1 MNNDL
6 SKLVEAVRATH
17 ADIAPTYAEYVQ
29 LAFAIATDC
38 GEAGR
43 SDFIS
48 LCEPSP
54 KFNALHANKLFSSAL
69 RTGNQNVH
77 LGTAFHLAK
86 LAGVEIG
93 FKFQGFTKPFSSH
106 TRVSTYNTA
115 DTVDQAHETSDRETE
130 ANDAPLH
137 IGSEPYTSLPRLVP
151 GYPWPSL
158 LRDILGFADNA
169 EQRDILLLTALTAL
183 GATLGKTVRCL
194 YGMHWIY
201 PCIQLFVIAPPASGK
216 GIMAWLRKFIEPI
229 HREIRQQVDLA
240 MKQYRQ
246 DLAAYHAL
254 GKEKAKMEMP
264 QMPKN
269 SMFII
274 SGNNTGTGIL
284 QNIID
289 SDGTGIIF
297 ETEADTITTAIG
309 GDYGHWSD
317 TLRNA
322 FDHAGLS
329 FNRRTDNEYRECDST
344 FLSMVLSG
352 TPGQVAPLIPSG
364 ENGLFSREVFY
375 YKSQIREW
383 IDQFSVDEVDA
394 EKEFHRMGY
403 EWKATIDQ
411 LKCRGTIT
419 LRLDEQQ
426 QAAFNDSFVRLFLR
440 ARQSNGQ
447 EMNSSVV
454 RLAINL
460 VRFMEVV
467 AMLRALEQP
476 ELLQPA
482 QGINSDNLKD
492 KIIGG
497 WELHITD
504 DDFAALLTMAEP
516 LYLHATHILSFLPT
530 GEITSRGLSEKDS
543 LLSSM
548 PDEFTTVQWMETA
561 EHANIPKNTAK
572 TWLRRL
578 CDSGA
583 LLHGEHKGI
592 YLKPI

>member
-1 MNNDL
+1 
-6 SKLVEAVRATH
+6 
-17 ADIAPTYAEYVQ
+17 
-29 LAFAIATDC
+29 
-38 GEAGR
+38 
-43 SDFIS
+43 
-48 LCEPSP
+48 
-54 KFNALHANKLFSSAL
+54 
-69 RTGNQNVH
+69 
-77 LGTAFHLAK
+77 
-86 LAGVEIG
+86 
-93 FKFQGFTKPFSSH
+93 
-106 TRVSTYNTA
+106 
-115 DTVDQAHETSDRETE
+115 
-130 ANDAPLH
+130 
-137 IGSEPYTSLPRLVP
+137 
-151 GYPWPSL
+151 
-158 LRDILGFADNA
+158 
-169 EQRDILLLTALTAL
+169 
-183 GATLGKTVRCL
+183 
-194 YGMHWIY
+194 MHWIY

-419 LRLDEQQ
+419 LRLDERQ

-476 ELLQPA
+476 ELLLPA

-530 GEITSRGLSEKDS
+530 GEITSRGSRKRTVCS
-543 LLSSM
+543 APCQTSSPPSNGWRPPSM
-548 PDEFTTVQWMETA
+548 PTSPRT
-561 EHANIPKNTAK
+561 PP
-572 TWLRRL
+572 R
-578 CDSGA
+578 
-583 LLHGEHKGI
+583 HGYADYATPEPSCMASIKGFI
-592 YLKPI
+592 

>member
-6 SKLVEAVRATH
+6 SKLVEAVRAAH

-254 GKEKAKMEMP
+254 GKEKAKM
-264 QMPKN
+264 
-269 SMFII
+269 
-274 SGNNTGTGIL
+274 
-284 QNIID
+284 
-289 SDGTGIIF
+289 
-297 ETEADTITTAIG
+297 DTITTAIG

-419 LRLDEQQ
+419 LRLDERQ

-476 ELLQPA
+476 ELLLPA

>member
-6 SKLVEAVRATH
+6 SKLVEAVRAAH

-54 KFNALHANKLFSSAL
+54 KFNALHANKLFSNAL
-69 RTGNQNVH
+69 RTGKHDVH

-93 FKFQGFTKPFSSH
+93 FKFQGFTNPFSSH
-106 TRVSTYNTA
+106 THAGTYNTA
-115 DTVDQAHETSDRETE
+115 GTADPASGHESGEDDTS
-130 ANDAPLH
+130 LH
-137 IGSEPYTSLPRLVP
+137 SGSEPYTSLPQLVP
-151 GYPWPSL
+151 GYSWPSP

-169 EQRDILLLTALTAL
+169 EQRDILLLTGLTAL
-183 GATLGKTVRCL
+183 GATLGKMVRCL

-229 HREIRQQVDLA
+229 HQEIRQRVDQA

-246 DLAAYHAL
+246 DMAAYNAL
-254 GKEKAKMEMP
+254 GKDKGNKEIP
-264 QMPKN
+264 LMPKN

-329 FNRRTDNEYRECDST
+329 FNRRTNNEYCECDAT
-344 FLSMVLSG
+344 FLAMVLSG

-375 YKSQIREW
+375 YKSQILKW
-383 IDQFSVDEVDA
+383 IDQFSIDEVDA
-394 EKEFHRMGY
+394 EKEFHRMGC
-403 EWKATIDQ
+403 EWKATIDE
-411 LKCRGTIT
+411 LKSRGTIT
-419 LRLDEQQ
+419 LRLDEGQQ
-426 QAAFNDSFVRLFLR
+426 TAFNDSFARLFLR
-440 ARQSNGQ
+440 ARQSTGQ

-467 AMLRALEQP
+467 ALLRALELP
-476 ELLQPA
+476 GLLLPA
-482 QGINSDNLKD
+482 PGIHKDNLKD

-504 DDFAALLTMAEP
+504 EDFAALLTIAEP
-516 LYLHATHILSFLPT
+516 LYLHAIHILSFLPA
-530 GEITSRGLSEKDS
+530 GEITSRGLSEKDQ
-543 LLSSM
+543 LLSCM
-548 PDEFTTVQWMETA
+548 PDEFTSAQWMEAA

-578 CDSGA
+578 CDAGS
-583 LLHGEHKGI
+583 LLHGKQKGI
-592 YLKPI
+592 YVKPI

>member
-6 SKLVEAVRATH
+6 SKLVEAVRTAH

-54 KFNALHANKLFSSAL
+54 KFNALHANMLFSSAL

-93 FKFQGFTKPFSSH
+93 FKFQGFTNPFSSH
-106 TRVSTYNTA
+106 T
-115 DTVDQAHETSDRETE
+115 
-130 ANDAPLH
+130 
-137 IGSEPYTSLPRLVP
+137 
-151 GYPWPSL
+151 
-158 LRDILGFADNA
+158 RDILGFADNA

-419 LRLDEQQ
+419 LRLDERQ

-476 ELLQPA
+476 ELLLPA

-548 PDEFTTVQWMETA
+548 PDEFTTVQWMEAA

-592 YLKPI
+592 YLKPL

>member
-1 MNNDL
+1 M
-6 SKLVEAVRATH
+6 
-17 ADIAPTYAEYVQ
+17 
-29 LAFAIATDC
+29 
-38 GEAGR
+38 
-43 SDFIS
+43 
-48 LCEPSP
+48 
-54 KFNALHANKLFSSAL
+54 
-69 RTGNQNVH
+69 
-77 LGTAFHLAK
+77 
-86 LAGVEIG
+86 
-93 FKFQGFTKPFSSH
+93 
-106 TRVSTYNTA
+106 STYN
-115 DTVDQAHETSDRETE
+115 
-130 ANDAPLH
+130 
-137 IGSEPYTSLPRLVP
+137 
-151 GYPWPSL
+151 W
-158 LRDILGFADNA
+158 
-169 EQRDILLLTALTAL
+169 
-183 GATLGKTVRCL
+183 
-194 YGMHWIY
+194 M
-201 PCIQLFVIAPPASGK
+201 
-216 GIMAWLRKFIEPI
+216 RKFVEPI
-229 HREIRQQVDLA
+229 HREIRQQVDQA
-240 MKQYRQ
+240 TRQYRQ
-246 DLAAYHAL
+246 ELAAYQAL
-254 GKEKAKMEMP
+254 GKEKAQREIP

-269 SMFII
+269 RMFII

-297 ETEADTITTAIG
+297 ETEADTVTTAIG

-344 FLSMVLSG
+344 FLAMVLSG

-364 ENGLFSREVFY
+364 ENGLFSRQIFY
-375 YKSQIREW
+375 YKPRIREW
-383 IDQFSVDEVDA
+383 IDQFSIDEVDA
-394 EKEFHRMGY
+394 EKEFRRMGY
-403 EWKATIDQ
+403 EWKATVDRIQ
-411 LKCRGTIT
+411 RQGIIT

-426 QAAFNDSFVRLFLR
+426 QKAFNDHFASLFHR
-440 ARQSNGQ
+440 ARLSNGQ

-476 ELLQPA
+476 ELLLPA

-548 PDEFTTVQWMETA
+548 PDEFTTVQWMEAA

-592 YLKPI
+592 YLKPL

>member
-1 MNNDL
+1 ML
-6 SKLVEAVRATH
+6 
-17 ADIAPTYAEYVQ
+17 
-29 LAFAIATDC
+29 F
-38 GEAGR
+38 R
-43 SDFIS
+43 S
-48 LCEPSP
+48 
-54 KFNALHANKLFSSAL
+54 
-69 RTGNQNVH
+69 
-77 LGTAFHLAK
+77 
-86 LAGVEIG
+86 
-93 FKFQGFTKPFSSH
+93 
-106 TRVSTYNTA
+106 
-115 DTVDQAHETSDRETE
+115 
-130 ANDAPLH
+130 
-137 IGSEPYTSLPRLVP
+137 
-151 GYPWPSL
+151 
-158 LRDILGFADNA
+158 
-169 EQRDILLLTALTAL
+169 
-183 GATLGKTVRCL
+183 
-194 YGMHWIY
+194 
-201 PCIQLFVIAPPASGK
+201 
-216 GIMAWLRKFIEPI
+216 
-229 HREIRQQVDLA
+229 
-240 MKQYRQ
+240 
-246 DLAAYHAL
+246 
-254 GKEKAKMEMP
+254 
-264 QMPKN
+264 N

-419 LRLDEQQ
+419 LRLDERQ

-476 ELLQPA
+476 ELLLPA

>member
-1 MNNDL
+1 
-6 SKLVEAVRATH
+6 
-17 ADIAPTYAEYVQ
+17 
-29 LAFAIATDC
+29 
-38 GEAGR
+38 
-43 SDFIS
+43 
-48 LCEPSP
+48 
-54 KFNALHANKLFSSAL
+54 
-69 RTGNQNVH
+69 
-77 LGTAFHLAK
+77 
-86 LAGVEIG
+86 
-93 FKFQGFTKPFSSH
+93 
-106 TRVSTYNTA
+106 
-115 DTVDQAHETSDRETE
+115 
-130 ANDAPLH
+130 
-137 IGSEPYTSLPRLVP
+137 
-151 GYPWPSL
+151 
-158 LRDILGFADNA
+158 
-169 EQRDILLLTALTAL
+169 
-183 GATLGKTVRCL
+183 
-194 YGMHWIY
+194 
-201 PCIQLFVIAPPASGK
+201 
-216 GIMAWLRKFIEPI
+216 
-229 HREIRQQVDLA
+229 
-240 MKQYRQ
+240 
-246 DLAAYHAL
+246 
-254 GKEKAKMEMP
+254 
-264 QMPKN
+264 
-269 SMFII
+269 
-274 SGNNTGTGIL
+274 
-284 QNIID
+284 
-289 SDGTGIIF
+289 
-297 ETEADTITTAIG
+297 
-309 GDYGHWSD
+309 
-317 TLRNA
+317 
-322 FDHAGLS
+322 
-329 FNRRTDNEYRECDST
+329 
-344 FLSMVLSG
+344 
-352 TPGQVAPLIPSG
+352 
-364 ENGLFSREVFY
+364 
-375 YKSQIREW
+375 
-383 IDQFSVDEVDA
+383 
-394 EKEFHRMGY
+394 MGY

-419 LRLDEQQ
+419 LRLDERQ

-548 PDEFTTVQWMETA
+548 PDEFTTVQWMEAA

>member
-1 MNNDL
+1 M
-6 SKLVEAVRATH
+6 
-17 ADIAPTYAEYVQ
+17 
-29 LAFAIATDC
+29 
-38 GEAGR
+38 
-43 SDFIS
+43 
-48 LCEPSP
+48 
-54 KFNALHANKLFSSAL
+54 
-69 RTGNQNVH
+69 
-77 LGTAFHLAK
+77 
-86 LAGVEIG
+86 
-93 FKFQGFTKPFSSH
+93 
-106 TRVSTYNTA
+106 
-115 DTVDQAHETSDRETE
+115 
-130 ANDAPLH
+130 
-137 IGSEPYTSLPRLVP
+137 
-151 GYPWPSL
+151 

-240 MKQYRQ
+240 MKQYPPRFGGLSCLRQ
-246 DLAAYHAL
+246 GETPRWRCPRCL
-254 GKEKAKMEMP
+254 KTVC
-264 QMPKN
+264 
-269 SMFII
+269 FII
-274 SGNNTGTGIL
+274 SGNNDRDGYL
-284 QNIID
+284 ANIID

-309 GDYGHWSD
+309 VITGIGAIRSV
-317 TLRNA
+317 TLSTMPGSRSTDGPITNTGNA
-322 FDHAGLS
+322 TPPS
-329 FNRRTDNEYRECDST
+329 SRWCSRVR
-344 FLSMVLSG
+344 
-352 TPGQVAPLIPSG
+352 PGQVAPLIPSG

-419 LRLDEQQ
+419 LRLDERQ

-476 ELLQPA
+476 ELLLPA